1 VRPSIRRLVSPSLR
15 RGSTAIYV
23 GIALT
28 VLILVATYLLPR
40 PYQPS
45 AVNPYSIL
53 TAPSADHLFGTDSN
67 GADVFSRVLAGGRL
81 DITLT
86 LIGTLISAVIG
97 VPLGLLA
104 SARSRVARVIVG
116 ALDVFQSFPLL
127 LLAVVVVALMGNNI
141 DNVVVALIL
150 VLTPQFIRLVRSDAL
165 VVRESRFVEAA
176 EAVGASRSRVT
187 FRHILPNVS
196 GTVLTQFSLALSNG
210 LLTVAALSFIGVGV
224 SPAAASWGSMVRNGS
239 QVIATGN
246 WWVALFP
253 GLAIVAFVFSVN
265 LLADGVDTRLSVA
278 SR

>member
-1 VRPSIRRLVSPSLR
+1 VRSSIRRLVSPSLR

-53 TAPSADHLFGTDSN
+53 TAPSVDHLFGTDSN

-210 LLTVAALSFIGVGV
+210 LLSFIGVGV